1 MTATPPPAPRIIS
14 FGDLDGRLWGCLL
27 AAGEPLLVVA
37 VPEGTTSGAGADA
50 VSLQSEGEAWRVTGP
65 GVELLVAP
73 ADDGDRRP
81 AAPAPELCTV
91 SGSITVAGSDH
102 QVQAL
107 ATASVG
113 EPLNAG
119 RLDSLRALS
128 SWFEADDGLALL
140 SLRPSGRHDQ
150 ESDIMAATLFDPE
163 GAILV
168 DDPRLSTTYRQ
179 PEQPDRASVELW
191 IGEGEEQYPRRAA
204 AEAEGEAITVRNDH
218 VRLSVTP
225 MRCHK
230 AGRDGAGVYVLARFT
245 R

>member
-1 MTATPPPAPRIIS
+1 MTATAPPAPRIIS

-27 AAGEPLLVVA
+27 QAGEPLLVVA
-37 VPEGTTSGAGADA
+37 VPEGTVSAAGGDA
-50 VSLQSEGEAWRVTGP
+50 VSLQTEGEAWRVAGP
-65 GVELLVAP
+65 GVELLVTPVA
-73 ADDGDRRP
+73 DGDRRP

-91 SGSITVAGSDH
+91 SGSVTVDGSDH

-107 ATASVG
+107 GTASLG
-113 EPLNAG
+113 EPLDAG

-128 SWFEADDGLALL
+128 GWFEADDGLALL

-150 ESDIMAATLFDPE
+150 ESDAVAATVFEPE
-163 GAILV
+163 GAIHV

-179 PEQPDRASVELW
+179 PEQPDRASLELW

-204 AEAEGEAITVRNDH
+204 AEAEGEAITVRGDH
-218 VRLSVTP
+218 VELSVTP

-230 AGRDGAGVYVLARFT
+230 GGRDGVGVYVLARFS

>member
-1 MTATPPPAPRIIS
+1 MTATAPPAPRIIS
-14 FGDLDGRLWGCLL
+14 FGDLDGRLWGCVL

-37 VPEGTTSGAGADA
+37 VPEGTTSGSGAD
-50 VSLQSEGEAWRVTGP
+50 VISLETEGEAWRVTGP
-65 GVELLVAP
+65 GVALLVAS
-73 ADDGDRRP
+73 AADGDGRP
-81 AAPAPELCTV
+81 AALAPELCTV
-91 SGSITVAGSDH
+91 SGSITVAGSDR

-107 ATASVG
+107 ATASAGDALEV
-113 EPLNAG
+113 G

-128 SWFEADDGLALL
+128 GWFEADDGLALL

-150 ESDIMAATLFDPE
+150 ESDVVAATLFESE
-163 GAILV
+163 GAITV

-179 PEQPDRASVELW
+179 AEQPDRASVELW

-204 AEAEGEAITVRNDH
+204 AEARGEAVTVRSDH
-218 VRLSVTP
+218 VLLSVTP

-230 AGRDGAGVYVLARFT
+230 AGRDGTGVYVLARFT

>member
-1 MTATPPPAPRIIS
+1 MTATAPPEPRIIS

-37 VPEGTTSGAGADA
+37 VPEGTASGAGADA
-50 VSLQSEGEAWRVTGP
+50 VSLQTEGEAWRVTGP
-65 GVELLVAP
+65 GVELLVAW
-73 ADDGDRRP
+73 ADGDRRP

-113 EPLNAG
+113 EALDAG

-128 SWFEADDGLALL
+128 GWFEADDGLALL

-150 ESDIMAATLFDPE
+150 ESDLMAATLFESD
-163 GAILV
+163 GAIPV

-204 AEAEGEAITVRNDH
+204 AEARGEAITVRSDH
-218 VRLSVTP
+218 VLLSVTP

-230 AGRDGAGVYVLARFT
+230 AGRDGTGVYVLARFT